1 MAFGAGLTRGAQ
13 LLTHRSIEALRA
25 AEAPYRVPDQRCK
38 GLAVR
43 VAPSGVKTWDL
54 AYRIRGTAKMR
65 RLSLGRTT
73 DIGLEQ
79 ARERANELT
88 SAARGGRDLIGEE
101 GEVRDAAASRIT
113 VGSLIDLYLRRR
125 VIGRLRTAKTI
136 ESRLKRTL
144 TPILQQCAADICRR
158 DVRELLNAMVDVG
171 KGREAE
177 KRRQVCTAMFR
188 WALSQDIV
196 AADPTA
202 GLEAYDRGTPR
213 DRVLTVEE
221 IETLWRWLESDALSL
236 EAADILKVELLTG
249 ARCGEISGLR
259 AEEIDRQKWIWT
271 LPASRS
277 KNGRQRVTPILGVA
291 REILEQRLSAV
302 EKGPLFLLEK
312 GVVVTS
318 AHIGHYLLTRR
329 ATLPIAVF
337 TSHDLRR
344 TLATM
349 LAEMGIALDLVAA
362 IVGHESGGKD
372 TRTLVRHYV
381 HSDMLERKTH
391 ALKAWDERVRAILAG
406 EAKTASNVVEMH
418 RQAG

>member
-1 MAFGAGLTRGAQ
+1 MGHGSGLTRGAQ
-13 LLTHRSIEALRA
+13 LLTHRAIEALRP
-25 AEAPYRVPDQRCK
+25 AEAPYRVTDQRCK

-54 AYRIRGTAKMR
+54 AYRIRGTAKTR

-73 DIGLEQ
+73 DVSLEQ

-88 SAARGGRDLIGEE
+88 GAARQGRDLIGEE
-101 GEVRDAAASRIT
+101 GEARHAAASRIT
-113 VGSLIDLYLRRR
+113 VAKLIDLYLRRR
-125 VIGRLRTAKTI
+125 VIGRLRTAKSI
-136 ESRLKRTL
+136 EGRLRRTL
-144 TPILQQCAADICRR
+144 APVLPRYAADICRR
-158 DVRELLNAMVDVG
+158 DIREILDNIADQG

-196 AADPTA
+196 AADPTV
-202 GLEAYDRGTPR
+202 GLETYDRGTPR

-236 EAADILKVELLTG
+236 EAADILKLELLTG

-259 AEEIDRQKWIWT
+259 VEEIDHQKWIWT
-271 LPASRS
+271 LPAQRS
-277 KNGRQRVTPILGVA
+277 KNGRQRVTPIVGLA
-291 REILEQRLSAV
+291 HEILEQRLSGV

-329 ATLPIAVF
+329 TTLPIAVF

-344 TLATM
+344 TFATM

-362 IVGHESGGKD
+362 IVGHESGGKE

-381 HSDMLERKTH
+381 FSDMLERKAR
-391 ALKAWDERVRAILAG
+391 ALKAWDVRLWAIVKG
-406 EAKTASNVVEMH
+406 EEVGNVVPLP
-418 RQAG
+418 RTG